1 MSGSE
6 LSDAMDSAEV
16 APRERAGGKRAAAS
30 KAKFKFVSLADL
42 RLCTVF

>member
-1 MSGSE
+1 MSGSD

-30 KAKFKFVSLADL
+30 KAKFKFVSLA
-42 RLCTVF
+42 